1 MRSTLGTLRSVVLL
15 SLGCAL
21 PVIVQAQAG
30 ELPNHEHRG
39 ASDASWQFE
48 QCMGGVTYGAPLKWA
63 LSYGMGMVRESS
75 THDLCVL
82 GAAKIGFGGAGFA
95 TGLAS
100 SLGPFGSGVAV
111 TGAYCAPSMIQWARL
126 PNVHLLVA
134 PCTSGRC
141 SDWAEKLACI
151 AEWAAMP
158 PVPRMGAAFWS
169 GLWDSDSDLTQAPRG
184 V

>member
-111 TGAYCAPSMIQWARL
+111 TGGVLRTFNDPMGALAKRTFVGGS
-126 PNVHLLVA
+126 VHIWPLLGLGGEIGMYRRMGSDAAGTAHGRGLLV
-134 PCTSGRC
+134 
-141 SDWAEKLACI
+141 
-151 AEWAAMP
+151 
-158 PVPRMGAAFWS
+158 WS
-169 GLWDSDSDLTQAPRG
+169 VGFG
-184 V
+184 F